1 MGNLNAYSD
10 EAIKMLMNYGPKLI
24 LAIVTLLIGLWV
36 IKIIV
41 KIAIRAMEKSETDV
55 SLRSFLSS
63 LISIVLKI
71 LLFITVISM
80 VGVQMTSFIAIL
92 GAAGLAVGL
101 ALQGSLANFAGGVL
115 ILFFKPFKVG
125 DYIDAQ
131 GFSGSVSEIQ
141 ILHTILKTPDNK
153 TIIMPNG
160 SLSNSTVTNFTREN
174 TRRVDIVYG
183 IGYDDNILK
192 AKEIIQNV
200 IKADDRILNDPAPM
214 VVTSELADSSVN
226 ITTRV
231 WTKTSDYW
239 AVKFDLIEKVKLE
252 FDKNGISI
260 PFPQR
265 DVHIYNHDK

>member
-1 MGNLNAYSD
+1 MENLSTYSD
-10 EAIKMLMNYGPKLI
+10 EAIRMLMNYGPKLI

-41 KIAIRAMEKSETDV
+41 KIVNRAMEKSETDV

-63 LISIVLKI
+63 LINIGLKI

-80 VGVQMTSFIAIL
+80 VGVQMTSFVAIL

-160 SLSNSTVTNFTREN
+160 SLSNATVTNFTTEN
-174 TRRVDIVYG
+174 TRRVDLVFG
-183 IGYDDNILK
+183 IGYGDDILK
-192 AKEIIQNV
+192 AKEIIRNI
-200 IKADDRILNDPAPM
+200 IKADNRIMSTPEPM

-226 ITTRV
+226 IATRV
-231 WTKTSDYW
+231 WTNTSDYW
-239 AVKFDLIEKVKLE
+239 NVNFDLIETVKLE

-260 PFPQR
+260 PFPQH
-265 DVHIYNHDK
+265 DVHLYNHK

>member
-1 MGNLNAYSD
+1 MDNLNSYSE
-10 EAIKMLMNYGPKLI
+10 EAVKMLMSYGPKLI
-24 LAIVTLLIGLWV
+24 LAILTLFIGLWV
-36 IKIIV
+36 IKLIV
-41 KIAIRAMEKSETDV
+41 RFVSQAMEKSETDV

-63 LISIVLKI
+63 LISIFLKI

-80 VGVQMTSFIAIL
+80 IGVQMTSFVAIL

-131 GFSGSVSEIQ
+131 GFSGTVREIQ

-153 TIIMPNG
+153 TITMPNG
-160 SLSNSTVTNFTREN
+160 SLSNSTVTNFTTEE
-174 TRRVDIVYG
+174 TRRVDFVFG
-183 IGYDDNILK
+183 IGYSDDIAKAKDIIHNLIDADERILK
-192 AKEIIQNV
+192 DPEPAVV
-200 IKADDRILNDPAPM
+200 I
-214 VVTSELADSSVN
+214 SELGDSSVN

-239 AVKFDLIEKVKLE
+239 AVRFDLIEKVKLQ
-252 FDKNGISI
+252 FDANGISI

-265 DVHIYNHDK
+265 DIHVYNHSK